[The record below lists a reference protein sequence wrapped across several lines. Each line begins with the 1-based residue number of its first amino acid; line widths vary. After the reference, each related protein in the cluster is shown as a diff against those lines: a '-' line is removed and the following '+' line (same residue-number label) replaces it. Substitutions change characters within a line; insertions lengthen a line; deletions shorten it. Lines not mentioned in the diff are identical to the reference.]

1 MTGCEDGRLY
11 IYDLMKKNPIK
22 SIQAHKKVL
31 SALDLHESGGLV
43 SGGHDGTVCFWK
55 IWNIYYINWFNQ
67 YFED

>member
-1 MTGCEDGRLY
+1 
-11 IYDLMKKNPIK
+11 
-22 SIQAHKKVL
+22 VL

>member
-55 IWNIYYINWFNQ
+55 I
-67 YFED
+67 